1 MKKII
6 ILCNTVFFMS
16 FFSINAQ
23 SSFGVKGGINYNSNG
38 NLDEFVSE
46 TEQIIKDKGERKA
59 GYSVGIY
66 GKIDLGSLYIRP
78 EVLYTKTTSEY
89 ALNSVNEEFNMRKIS
104 APLLVGLELIGP
116 LSVFAGPSFQ
126 YIMDN
131 DFNGLDF
138 DAIEKEFDDVNLKAI
153 KLRAKNSKTK
163 VKRQKVLGYWAIV
176 RTLKLEQNM
185 SFRDIA
191 TYFAKYH
198 KLEVSYSTV
207 YELWNELENNIQT
220 KEN

>member
-1 MKKII
+1 MNDNTMINCETITKLNLESQNQRLRLFAKVDITTKLKILASQKEQFYKLKSVYCDI
-6 ILCNTVFFMS
+6 DNTVLTL
-16 FFSINAQ
+16 
-23 SSFGVKGGINYNSNG
+23 SS
-38 NLDEFVSE
+38 
-46 TEQIIKDKGERKA
+46 
-59 GYSVGIY
+59 
-66 GKIDLGSLYIRP
+66 
-78 EVLYTKTTSEY
+78 
-89 ALNSVNEEFNMRKIS
+89 
-104 APLLVGLELIGP
+104 LI
-116 LSVFAGPSFQ
+116 LA
-126 YIMDN
+126 I
-131 DFNGLDF
+131 